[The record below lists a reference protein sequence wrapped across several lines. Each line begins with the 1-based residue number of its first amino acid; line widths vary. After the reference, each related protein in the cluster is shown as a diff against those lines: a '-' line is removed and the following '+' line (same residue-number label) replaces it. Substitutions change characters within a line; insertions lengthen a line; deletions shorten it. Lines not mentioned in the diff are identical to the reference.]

1 MAASGASSV
10 KVLNLS
16 KLVTEELLHTF
27 FSFIGPVLNIN
38 LQLSPSNPEVQE
50 SLVEYQEAE
59 HASLALHLTGTVM
72 ADRALFVTPPN
83 ARIAPLLFNG
93 AMAVPTSN
101 SPTPGVLMPMGMAG
115 NSMTPFGQA
124 ALLGRDGVDRTL
136 YAGNLHSGLSQQEL
150 WMLFSSCGDV
160 IQVKMAG
167 DPTHSTRYAFIEF
180 GTSEGAAMALNLHG
194 MMVAG
199 RAIKVNRSK
208 HSIGRPAGMPAGVHR
223 QDTDMAV
230 KQAIQAQM
238 RMTHKYLGDSRG
250 GKFPMIPGGPGMMAI
265 AAAANAPPGS
275 NIMPPVMSFLNAMHA
290 TNALAGMG
298 AHPAANVA
306 VAANTAVAAA
316 VTPVYRSNPEK
327 SSRDRDRGRGRHGSS
342 SPEPS
347 SRHRSSRRRSRSR
360 SRSLTSSRSRSRS
373 ISPRHKESR
382 RSRDRDRNMD
392 RSRQRNRSRERE
404 RFRERDRDRSRDRDR
419 DRSRDRDRDRNSG
432 RDRDRERDRLR
443 DRDMGRS
450 RDRSR
455 ERDRKRDRTRE
466 RGDRHRDVSPVRKHR
481 GESRPRSRSRTPARG
496 HDSGDLRAVLSSKG
510 ESKRGADDNA
520 AEEIHDVHPSDSP
533 LSKKMDKHGEED
545 SAAVSE
551 AVQSGGED
559 AN

>member
-101 SPTPGVLMPMGMAG
+101 SPT
-115 NSMTPFGQA
+115 
-124 ALLGRDGVDRTL
+124 LGTL

-496 HDSGDLRAVLSSKG
+496 HDSGDLRAVLSSK
-510 ESKRGADDNA
+510 
-520 AEEIHDVHPSDSP
+520 VSP
-533 LSKKMDKHGEED
+533 NEALTITLQRKYTMSILQTRPCPRKWTSTVKKIQRLFLKLYNLGRRCKLSSIKG
-545 SAAVSE
+545 
-551 AVQSGGED
+551 
-559 AN
+559 